1 MRVAARSASPGLLAE
16 PAMIALLLL
25 LAGSA
30 AIGGFAL
37 HSLHAARDHV
47 CPIVLPA
54 RSSSIGA
61 VVELRERVE
70 ASDCRRGDV
79 LAISG
84 DVHLEALAR
93 YCDFSRA
100 VMLEPPAAET
110 GRPAGALCAY
120 AGVPRGQ
127 RPM

>member
-1 MRVAARSASPGLLAE
+1 MRALARALT
-16 PAMIALLLL
+16 PAVPVDATLIAITVL
-25 LAGSA
+25 LAGVA

-37 HSLHAARDHV
+37 HTLHVARDHV
-47 CPIVLPA
+47 CVIVLPA
-54 RSSSIGA
+54 RSSAIGT
-61 VVELRERVE
+61 VVELQERVV

-84 DVHLEALAR
+84 DVHLDALAR

-100 VMLEPPAAET
+100 VMLEPPSGET
-110 GRPAGALCAY
+110 GRPSGALCAY

-127 RPM
+127 RGR